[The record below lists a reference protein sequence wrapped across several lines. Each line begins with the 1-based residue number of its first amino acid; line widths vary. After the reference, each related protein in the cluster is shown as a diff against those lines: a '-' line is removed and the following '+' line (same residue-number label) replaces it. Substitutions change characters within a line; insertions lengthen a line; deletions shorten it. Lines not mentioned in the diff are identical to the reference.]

1 MRTSV
6 NDDDARDLAAAIA
19 GDHQAFARIY
29 DRHAAVV
36 LSLCRIRSASASD
49 GSSAED
55 ACQETFLR
63 AFRLLP
69 RVNGAV
75 SGGGGLRSWLYAIA
89 RRVCSEAR
97 RSIARRHVHE
107 GEAMMVMIAHQ
118 RLRLTD
124 SSREAEQRSV
134 EQERLDRLTEALA
147 QLDEREHLAI
157 HLHYLEADPERAARE
172 ALNLSRSGYYKVLSR
187 ARDKLATMLATD
199 ATARAP

>member
-6 NDDDARDLAAAIA
+6 NDDDARDLTAAIA

-36 LSLCRIRSASASD
+36 LSLCRIRAASAGD

-69 RVNGAV
+69 KVNGAV
-75 SGGGGLRSWLYAIA
+75 SGGEGSGLRSWLYAIA

-97 RSIARRHVHE
+97 RSTTRRHAHE
-107 GEAMMVMIAHQ
+107 GQAMMVMLAHQ
-118 RLRLTD
+118 RLRLID
-124 SSREAEQRSV
+124 SSRESERYGI
-134 EQERLDRLTEALA
+134 EQERLGRLTEALA
-147 QLDEREHLAI
+147 QLDERERLAI

-187 ARDKLATMLATD
+187 ARDKLATLLAD
-199 ATARAP
+199 HVASP